1 MINKEAYAKY
11 LNTLGG
17 KVDKKIAPKLSI
29 NSEEDKASDTEQT
42 NINSSNLLDEEEFLE
57 AQKMKEM
64 IQKKIRDKINKSK
77 VCHNIIE
84 AKQAMVLPLMQEKA
98 LKENLDETSKLLNLT
113 FSTFAKGRSL
123 SREFKMPSRAT
134 IIGSPPLYE
143 HKKLYSGNPD
153 FHLRALNTPEPQ
165 RPAIS
170 PLKNLDY
177 ALFMETTVSFDKK
190 RFKIPSSHSKK
201 KKNSTGAFKF

>member
-98 LKENLDETSKLLNLT
+98 LKENLDE
-113 FSTFAKGRSL
+113 
-123 SREFKMPSRAT
+123 
-134 IIGSPPLYE
+134 II
-143 HKKLYSGNPD
+143 
-153 FHLRALNTPEPQ
+153 
-165 RPAIS
+165 I
-170 PLKNLDY
+170 
-177 ALFMETTVSFDKK
+177 
-190 RFKIPSSHSKK
+190 
-201 KKNSTGAFKF
+201 